1 MLGHTHPESYAYFCH
16 FLSLPQ
22 TAIIAMI
29 VSTTFLQYPKS
40 SIIDANYY
48 MSVCFFSLMFM

>member
-1 MLGHTHPESYAYFCH
+1 
-16 FLSLPQ
+16 
-22 TAIIAMI
+22 MI